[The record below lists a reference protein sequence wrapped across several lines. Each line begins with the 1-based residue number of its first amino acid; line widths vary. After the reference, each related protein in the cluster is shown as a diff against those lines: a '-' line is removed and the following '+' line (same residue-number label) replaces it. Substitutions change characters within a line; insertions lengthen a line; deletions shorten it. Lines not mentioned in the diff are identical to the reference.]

1 MKTKLIEI
9 LVANGVE
16 KAQAEKIVSE
26 NKIYSQEQVDDIA
39 NKARETIEKKME
51 EKINTLANEYNQL
64 QRQIKTKE
72 IKDNYV
78 KLGGREEFFEDFIKI
93 NEDKLEDSS
102 MLENAMYKSSW
113 CFGEQKHSEIKFSE
127 NNPNQLTEKALDDYI
142 EKLIKGE

>member
-9 LVANGVE
+9 LIANGVE

-51 EKINTLANEYNQL
+51 EKINTLANDYNQL
-64 QRQIKTKE
+64 QKQIKTKE
-72 IKDNYV
+72 IKDNYI
-78 KLGGREEFFEDFIKI
+78 KLGGREEFFDDFIKI
-93 NEDKLEDSS
+93 NEEKLQDNS

-113 CFGEQKHSEIKFSE
+113 CFGEQKHQDIKFSE
-127 NNPNQLTEKALDDYI
+127 SNPNKLTEKALDDYI
-142 EKLIKGE
+142 EKLTKGE